1 MVTQQHERLDRAR
14 AGAPTPPIRTA
25 NTDER
30 GGARGRRIEG
40 LDGLRALAV
49 AAVLIFHL
57 RPETLP
63 GGFLGVDVFFV
74 VSGFLITT
82 LLLRELATGRVDLAR
97 FWLRRARRLL
107 PAVAAVVLVC
117 VPAAWLVS
125 SDLLV
130 GIGRQVGGALTFTTN
145 WLEIGAGTSYFDTT
159 APQVFAHFWSLAVEE
174 QFYLLWPLLLVALV
188 AATATA
194 RTRARIALAAA
205 VVSAAAM
212 AVLHTPGEDATR
224 VYYGTDTHAFSLLV
238 GVALAFWWSQ
248 PRGFLRSASWQRWR
262 DPAAFGALAVL
273 VLLMLGLHES
283 TSLTFR
289 GGILLAALL
298 SAVLI
303 AAILGPPG
311 IFQGLLRLP
320 PMEWVGQRSYGI
332 YLWHWPVIVLL
343 TLAVPTGHDSS
354 GHWILRGVAVVLTLL
369 VAGASYRWLETPVRT
384 HGFRG
389 ALRRVRRHLGS
400 PIPARRTSTR
410 VLAGGAALL
419 VALTAVAVAVA
430 PDRTATQALIE
441 ENQDRIDAGEA
452 VRDEPTEEPLDQD
465 FSMPS
470 GEEITAFGD
479 SLVVTSADG
488 LEYHLP
494 GIMIEAESNRTWA
507 DAPGVVHRA
516 LAAGT
521 VRRAVVVHF
530 GTNAGITDPAPV
542 RDVLDALGP
551 DRMVVLLN
559 VYGASHWVP
568 ETNAALDRIAADYP
582 NAIVADWHAAA
593 DEHPDLLQADR
604 IHPGIEGAH
613 LYAQVVRDAF
623 ADLSE
628 RITGEPVT
636 ADDADGAGGEP
647 RTGGQGGADAA
658 DTTDGAAERPVE
670 RPGDA

>member
-1 MVTQQHERLDRAR
+1 SFPRASAPAGIYPLSLHDALPILEGAAMVTQQHERLDRAR

-248 PRGFLRSASWQRWR
+248 
-262 DPAAFGALAVL
+262 
-273 VLLMLGLHES
+273 
-283 TSLTFR
+283 
-289 GGILLAALL
+289 
-298 SAVLI
+298 
-303 AAILGPPG
+303 
-311 IFQGLLRLP
+311 
-320 PMEWVGQRSYGI
+320 
-332 YLWHWPVIVLL
+332 
-343 TLAVPTGHDSS
+343 
-354 GHWILRGVAVVLTLL
+354 
-369 VAGASYRWLETPVRT
+369 
-384 HGFRG
+384 
-389 ALRRVRRHLGS
+389 
-400 PIPARRTSTR
+400 
-410 VLAGGAALL
+410 
-419 VALTAVAVAVA
+419 
-430 PDRTATQALIE
+430 
-441 ENQDRIDAGEA
+441 
-452 VRDEPTEEPLDQD
+452 
-465 FSMPS
+465 
-470 GEEITAFGD
+470 
-479 SLVVTSADG
+479 
-488 LEYHLP
+488 
-494 GIMIEAESNRTWA
+494 
-507 DAPGVVHRA
+507 
-516 LAAGT
+516 
-521 VRRAVVVHF
+521 
-530 GTNAGITDPAPV
+530 
-542 RDVLDALGP
+542 
-551 DRMVVLLN
+551 
-559 VYGASHWVP
+559 
-568 ETNAALDRIAADYP
+568 
-582 NAIVADWHAAA
+582 
-593 DEHPDLLQADR
+593 
-604 IHPGIEGAH
+604 
-613 LYAQVVRDAF
+613 
-623 ADLSE
+623 
-628 RITGEPVT
+628 
-636 ADDADGAGGEP
+636 
-647 RTGGQGGADAA
+647 
-658 DTTDGAAERPVE
+658 
-670 RPGDA
+670 